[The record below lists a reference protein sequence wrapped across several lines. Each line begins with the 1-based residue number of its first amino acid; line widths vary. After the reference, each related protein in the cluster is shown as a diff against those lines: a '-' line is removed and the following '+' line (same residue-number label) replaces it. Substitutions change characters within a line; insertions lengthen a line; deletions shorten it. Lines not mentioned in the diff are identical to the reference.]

1 MTQMIYN
8 SRFYAAA
15 ADLEQAAAIC
25 ESAFGEVEM

>member
-1 MTQMIYN
+1 MTQTIYN

-15 ADLEQAAAIC
+15 ADLEQAATC